1 VVNCTIPGLN
11 SEEFER
17 RRRWLAAT
25 SSCGICGRASLEQV
39 FLQAPALNGDF
50 NISFAALRLLP
61 ALLHAQQAAFSKTG
75 GLHGAAL
82 FSREG
87 KILVVRED
95 IGRHNAVDKV
105 VGWALQRRMH
115 PLFHCGLLVSGRL
128 SFEMAQKALLAGIP
142 MVAAISAASS
152 LAVEMAEESGMTL
165 VGFLRENQAVV
176 YAGQQR
182 IHFQPK
188 PS

>member
-1 VVNCTIPGLN
+1 
-11 SEEFER
+11 
-17 RRRWLAAT
+17 
-25 SSCGICGRASLEQV
+25 
-39 FLQAPALNGDF
+39 
-50 NISFAALRLLP
+50 
-61 ALLHAQQAAFSKTG
+61 
-75 GLHGAAL
+75 
-82 FSREG
+82 
-87 KILVVRED
+87 
-95 IGRHNAVDKV
+95 
-105 VGWALQRRMH
+105 
-115 PLFHCGLLVSGRL
+115 
-128 SFEMAQKALLAGIP
+128 